1 MPKLI
6 EVDCPQCRSR
16 LWVDIESCQ
25 VVQHKKATRRE
36 PVDFSDLLQKEKE
49 KKEKADQ
56 RFAQARELEQAKKEK
71 AKKLF
76 EQQIKNSTGKS

>member
-6 EVDCPQCRSR
+6 EVDCPQCRSK
-16 LWVDIESCQ
+16 LWVDIESRQ

-36 PVDFSDLLQKEKE
+36 TADFSDLLQKEKE

-71 AKKLF
+71 AKRLF
-76 EQQIKNSTGKS
+76 EQQIKISTGKS